1 MGGWREILNKKPERS
16 GARARAP
23 EGDSAAALRVLPFSS
38 VIRVGPLNLLIP
50 LIFLSCDLTRT
61 DAARLLK
68 AREEAV
74 ISSET
79 SSSLPRGAYLK
90 N

>member
-16 GARARAP
+16 DARAP
-23 EGDSAAALRVLPFSS
+23 ERDSATALRVLPFSS
-38 VIRVGPLNLLIP
+38 VIHVGPLNLLIP

-74 ISSET
+74 IFFGK
-79 SSSLPRGAYLK
+79 LRLHYHAVLI
-90 N
+90 